1 MFFSLIFLPL
11 PFSILQI
18 QTNDSYLLSLKKSNK
33 KFIQQ
38 KGDRLSIRVAKQ
50 VQEYAEGKRK
60 AFDIP
65 LQMHGTPFQLS
76 VWNALLK
83 IPYGETRTYAQVAK
97 MINKPKAARAVGNAL
112 NKNPICI
119 IVPCHRV
126 TASNGLGGYAYG
138 IAMKKQLL
146 ALEQQHKRTY

>member
-1 MFFSLIFLPL
+1 MSDRFQLPL
-11 PFSILQI
+11 PFSTLQI
-18 QTNDSYLLSLKKSNK
+18 QTNDSFLVSLKKSNK
-33 KFIQQ
+33 KVIQEG
-38 KGDRLSIRVAKQ
+38 GDALSRHVKKQ
-50 VQEYAEGKRK
+50 LKEYVEGKRRV
-60 AFDIP
+60 FDVP
-65 LQMHGTPFQLS
+65 VEMHGTPFQTS

-83 IPYGETRTYAQVAK
+83 IPYGETRTYAQIAA
-97 MINKPKAARAVGNAL
+97 MIGRPKAARAVGNAL

-126 TASNGLGGYAYG
+126 TASKGLGGYAYG